1 MWRAIRWLAIGVV
14 ALALGIQLIPYG
26 HDHTN
31 PPVITEPAWDS
42 QQTLDLAKRA
52 CFDCHSNE
60 TKWAWYTNI
69 APMSWLIQHDVEEG
83 RQKLNWSEWDNPPR
97 ENESVETIREGSM
110 PPRVYTLI
118 HSEARLT
125 DQEMSTLIDGMR
137 ATFGPGGD

>member
-1 MWRAIRWLAIGVV
+1 MWRAVRWLAIGLV

-26 HDHTN
+26 HDHQN
-31 PPVITEPAWDS
+31 PPVLAEPAWDS
-42 QQTLDLAKRA
+42 QQTRDLAERA

-83 RQKLNWSEWDNPPR
+83 RQKLNWSEWDTPPR
-97 ENESVETIREGSM
+97 ENESVEAIREGSM

-125 DQEMSTLIDGMR
+125 DQEMSTLVDGMR
-137 ATFGPGGD
+137 ATFGPGEG

>member
-1 MWRAIRWLAIGVV
+1 
-14 ALALGIQLIPYG
+14 
-26 HDHTN
+26 
-31 PPVITEPAWDS
+31 TEPAWDS

>member
-1 MWRAIRWLAIGVV
+1 MWRAIRWVAIGVV

-26 HDHTN
+26 HDHQN
-31 PPVITEPAWDS
+31 PPVTTEPAWDS

>member
-26 HDHTN
+26 HDHQN
-31 PPVITEPAWDS
+31 PPVIAEPAWDS

-60 TKWAWYTNI
+60 TKWAWYSNI
-69 APMSWLIQHDVEEG
+69 APMSWLIQHDIEEG

-110 PPRVYTLI
+110 PPRVYTVI

>member
-26 HDHTN
+26 HDHQN

-110 PPRVYTLI
+110 PPRVYTVI

>member
-1 MWRAIRWLAIGVV
+1 MWRAVRWLAIGVV

-31 PPVITEPAWDS
+31 PPVTAEPAWDS
-42 QQTLDLAKRA
+42 QQTRDLAERA

-83 RQKLNWSEWDNPPR
+83 RQKLNWSEWDKPPR
-97 ENESVETIREGSM
+97 ENETIETIREGSM

-125 DQEMSTLIDGMR
+125 DQEMNTLIDGMR

>member
-1 MWRAIRWLAIGVV
+1 MWRAIRWVAVGVV

-26 HDHTN
+26 HDHQN